1 MDFHKHIDTIT
12 MDCPFCISGGH
23 RSKFLNFNIFM
34 SQNLKDFFLAAI
46 SADPDEMPHYA
57 AFQLGPNCLLNYLL
71 TGIQNEKG

>member
-12 MDCPFCISGGH
+12 MECPFCISGGH
-23 RSKFLNFNIFM
+23 RSKFLYFNIFM

-46 SADPDEMPHYA
+46 SADP
-57 AFQLGPNCLLNYLL
+57 GPNCLLNYLL